1 MNNIYEK
8 FIEIDGK
15 RIGKNY
21 SPYIVAE
28 MSGNHNREISNA
40 FALIKKAKECGA
52 DAIKLQTYKANT
64 ITIDHNGPDFIV
76 KGGLWDKRKLYDLY
90 EEAHTP
96 WEWHKDLF
104 SFAKEIGITI
114 FSSPFDHTAVDF
126 LEELGTKAYK
136 IASPEIIDIPLIKKV
151 ASTLKPIII
160 STGMANEKEIMEAI
174 ETIRQCGNEKI
185 LVLHC
190 TSAYPTPINESNL
203 ITIREITKKFNVIS
217 GLSDHSIGTKISNYA
232 CLLGACLIE
241 KHFTLDR
248 SKGGVDSYFSLEPK
262 ELAELVKES
271 KEAKSILGIPAFG
284 PTKSE
289 SISLTGRRSLYAVK
303 DINKGEIFTKEN
315 IKSIRPGRGL
325 KPKYFEKILG
335 LKAKCDIKFGDPL
348 NDQMFDL
355 EY

>member
-1 MNNIYEK
+1 MKNIDGK

-15 RIGKNY
+15 RIGEDY

-40 FALIKKAKECGA
+40 LALIKKAKECGA

-64 ITIDHNGPDFIV
+64 ITIDHDGPDFIV

-104 SFAKEIGITI
+104 NYAEEIGITI

-136 IASPEIIDIPLIKKV
+136 IASPEIVDIPLIKKV
-151 ASTLKPIII
+151 ALTLKPIII
-160 STGMANEKEIMEAI
+160 STGMADEKEIIEAI
-174 ETIRQCGNEKI
+174 DTIRQCGNEKI
-185 LVLHC
+185 VVLHC
-190 TSAYPTPINESNL
+190 TSAYPTPIDESNL
-203 ITIREITKKFNVIS
+203 ITIREISKKFNVIS
-217 GLSDHSIGTKISNYA
+217 GLSDHSLGTKISSYA
-232 CLLGACLIE
+232 CLMGACLIE

-262 ELAELVKES
+262 ELSELVKES
-271 KEAKSILGIPAFG
+271 KEVKNILGIPAFG

-335 LKAKCDIKFGDPL
+335 LKAKYDIKFGDPL
-348 NDQMFDL
+348 SAQMFDL
-355 EY
+355 D

>member
-1 MNNIYEK
+1 MKNIDGK

-15 RIGKNY
+15 RIGEDY

-40 FALIKKAKECGA
+40 LALIKKAKECGA

-64 ITIDHNGPDFIV
+64 ITIDHDGPDFIV

-104 SFAKEIGITI
+104 NYAEEIGITI

-136 IASPEIIDIPLIKKV
+136 IASPEIVDIPLIKKV
-151 ASTLKPIII
+151 ALTLKPIII
-160 STGMANEKEIMEAI
+160 STGMADEKEIIEAI
-174 ETIRQCGNEKI
+174 DTIRQCGNEKI
-185 LVLHC
+185 VVLHC
-190 TSAYPTPINESNL
+190 TSAYPTPIDESNL
-203 ITIREITKKFNVIS
+203 ITIREISKKFNVIS
-217 GLSDHSIGTKISNYA
+217 GLSDHSLGTKISSYA
-232 CLLGACLIE
+232 CLMGACLIE

-248 SKGGVDSYFSLEPK
+248 TKGGVDSYFSLEPK
-262 ELAELVKES
+262 ELSELVKES
-271 KEAKSILGIPAFG
+271 KEVKNILGIPAFG

-335 LKAKCDIKFGDPL
+335 LKAKYDIKFGDPL
-348 NDQMFDL
+348 SAQMFDL
-355 EY
+355 D

>member
-1 MNNIYEK
+1 MKSINGK

-15 RIGKNY
+15 RIGEDY

-40 FALIKKAKECGA
+40 LALIKKAKECGA

-64 ITIDHNGPDFIV
+64 ITIDHDGPDFIV
-76 KGGLWDKRKLYDLY
+76 NGGLWDKRKLYDLY

-104 SFAKEIGITI
+104 KYAEEIGITI

-151 ASTLKPIII
+151 ALTLKPIII
-160 STGMANEKEIMEAI
+160 STGMANEKEIIEAI
-174 ETIRQCGNEKI
+174 DTIRQCGNEKI
-185 LVLHC
+185 VVLHC

-203 ITIREITKKFNVIS
+203 ITIREISKKFNVIS
-217 GLSDHSIGTKISNYA
+217 GLSDHSLGTKISSYA
-232 CLLGACLIE
+232 CLMGACLIE

-248 SKGGVDSYFSLEPK
+248 TKGGVDSYFSLEPK
-262 ELAELVKES
+262 ELSELVKES
-271 KEAKSILGIPAFG
+271 KEVKNILGIPAFG

-303 DINKGEIFTKEN
+303 DINKGEIFTEQNLIAK
-315 IKSIRPGRGL
+315 RPGYGL
-325 KPKYFEKILG
+325 SPFKLKKFLG
-335 LKAKCDIKFGDPL
+335 KKSLKNYKKDQIIK
-348 NDQMFDL
+348 
-355 EY
+355 

>member
-1 MNNIYEK
+1 MKSINGK

-15 RIGKNY
+15 RIGEDY

-40 FALIKKAKECGA
+40 LALIKKAKECGA

-64 ITIDHNGPDFIV
+64 ITIDHDGPDFIV
-76 KGGLWDKRKLYDLY
+76 NGGLWDKRKLYDLY

-104 SFAKEIGITI
+104 KYAEEIGITI

-151 ASTLKPIII
+151 ALTLKPIII
-160 STGMANEKEIMEAI
+160 STGMANEKEIIEAI
-174 ETIRQCGNEKI
+174 DTIRQCGNEKI
-185 LVLHC
+185 VVLHC

-203 ITIREITKKFNVIS
+203 ITIREISKKFNVIS
-217 GLSDHSIGTKISNYA
+217 GLSDHSLGTKISSYA
-232 CLLGACLIE
+232 CLMGACLIE

-248 SKGGVDSYFSLEPK
+248 TKGGVDSYFSLEPK
-262 ELAELVKES
+262 ELSELVKES
-271 KEAKSILGIPAFG
+271 KEVKNILGIPAFG

-335 LKAKCDIKFGDPL
+335 LKAKYDIKFGDPL
-348 NDQMFDL
+348 SAQMFDL
-355 EY
+355 D